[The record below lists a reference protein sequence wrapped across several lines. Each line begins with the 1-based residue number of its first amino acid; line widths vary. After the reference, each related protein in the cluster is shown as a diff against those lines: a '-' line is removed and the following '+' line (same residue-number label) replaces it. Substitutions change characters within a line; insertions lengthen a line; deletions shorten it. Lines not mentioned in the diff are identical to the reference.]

1 MKPLKLKRIYAGC
14 YEVINH
20 QWSDDNGRLEI
31 YQTSD
36 GTGWR
41 SSYTPGLFGTLAEAK
56 ASTFIDLET
65 DGLGV
70 SQ

>member
-1 MKPLKLKRIYAGC
+1 MKPLKLKRMYAGC

-20 QWSDDNGRLEI
+20 QWPDYNGRLTI
-31 YQTSD
+31 YQTDD

-41 SSYTPGLFGTLAEAK
+41 SSYTSGLFGTLAEAK
-56 ASTFIDLET
+56 ASTFTDLET

-70 SQ
+70 SL